1 MVKKDLGAVGA
12 NLAELADRMPAQRV
26 SSGAQGAREAAPDE
40 VSIDEVVEKLKAE
53 EVIQF
58 SLSLRKSLR
67 KELARL
73 ADDAD
78 MTMRAFVLE
87 ALRDKGLSVTAEDL
101 KDLRKRG

>member
-1 MVKKDLGAVGA
+1 
-12 NLAELADRMPAQRV
+12 MPAQRAN
-26 SSGAQGAREAAPDE
+26 SGAQGAGEAAPDE

-87 ALRDKGLSVTAEDL
+87 ALRSKGMSVTAEGL
-101 KDLRKRG
+101 KDLRKRGGMTG